1 MKVSSLFDLISDGRD
16 LLTFFE
22 GVSSRE
28 QLISRLERLKR
39 EGTDE
44 LLECVEGLQ
53 MAIASALGDTLEMSA
68 SFDDEPEPDVGL
80 DAELDKIAA
89 EEGEE
94 EDEEENEGEE
104 SAAEPAEVEKPNP
117 ADPPAP
123 EDPKN
128 DVQPPG

>member
-1 MKVSSLFDLISDGRD
+1 MKVSSLFDIISDGRD

-28 QLISRLERLKR
+28 QLVSRLERLKR

-44 LLECVEGLQ
+44 LLECVESLQ
-53 MAIASALGDTLEMSA
+53 LSIAAALGDTLEMSA
-68 SFDDEPEPDVGL
+68 VLDDEPEPDVGL
-80 DAELDKIAA
+80 DAELDKIA
-89 EEGEE
+89 EEN
-94 EDEEENEGEE
+94 EDEEEQE
-104 SAAEPAEVEKPNP
+104 SPAEPAEVEKQNP
-117 ADPPAP
+117 AGPPAP